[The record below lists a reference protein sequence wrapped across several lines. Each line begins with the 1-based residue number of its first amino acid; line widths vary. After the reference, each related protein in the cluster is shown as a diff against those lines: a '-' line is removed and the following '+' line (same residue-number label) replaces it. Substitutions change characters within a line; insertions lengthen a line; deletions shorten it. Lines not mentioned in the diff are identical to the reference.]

1 MLILTRRPGETILIG
16 DNIKVTILDVDRNQV
31 RIGID
36 APQEVKI
43 VREELLAEGD
53 GQDVA

>member
-16 DNIKVTILDVDRNQV
+16 DNIKVTVQDVDRNQV

-43 VREELLAEGD
+43 MREELLDEFGEDA
-53 GQDVA
+53 A